1 MAAPRNEH
9 CMKSIL
15 FLAGVLVLLGTG
27 CSRHYNVTMNNGATV
42 TALTKPKLTPG
53 GTYVF
58 KDSSGKMTEV
68 NSMRVKLIE
77 PTSLAKEHTTKYNST
92 FQYR

>member
-1 MAAPRNEH
+1 
-9 CMKSIL
+9 MKKIL
-15 FLAGVLVLLGTG
+15 LLGGVLATLATG
-27 CSRHYNVTMNNGATV
+27 CSRHYNVTLNNGATV

-58 KDSSGKMTEV
+58 KDGAGKLTEI

-77 PTSLAKEHTTKYNST
+77 PTSLAKKHTTKYNSN